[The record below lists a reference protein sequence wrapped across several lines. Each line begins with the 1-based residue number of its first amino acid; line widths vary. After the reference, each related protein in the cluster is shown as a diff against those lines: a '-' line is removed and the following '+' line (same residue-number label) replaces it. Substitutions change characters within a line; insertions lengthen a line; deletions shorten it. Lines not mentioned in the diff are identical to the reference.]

1 MTSQLQEEAV
11 EASAAGDAAP
21 GAQDIA
27 STEAR
32 ADDTATAVAR
42 RPSSLASLK
51 AEIARAMQVA
61 ADRERERIDV
71 SVGDD
76 ETAQVEK
83 IVGRAAAEAAE
94 LSKHADEDVNLV
106 NAWYKDQV
114 KRIRTEADRQ
124 IDDRRSALEQSLTHH
139 GSLIEA
145 EIESVHGAVQ
155 GYRVSLGAFFGQLA
169 EERDPSAIARLAG
182 DLPDPPDLDDVRAEA
197 RSAAMQALEPGA
209 TEPSEPTD
217 TSSPNGNGGSG
228 SDRELVGVMDQESVK
243 EHAGSLNG
251 TSVVASAPVP
261 IVSVLADD
269 EPWLAPASTDVVDAV
284 PASTEMT
291 PQENVVARLIRALK
305 SRSTPTE
312 SSEEK

>member
-1 MTSQLQEEAV
+1 MTSQLQEEAP
-11 EASAAGDAAP
+11 EASAAGAAP
-21 GAQDIA
+21 PGGQDIA

-32 ADDTATAVAR
+32 ADDTAAAVAR

-61 ADRERERIDV
+61 ADRERERIDA

-83 IVGRAAAEAAE
+83 IVARAAAEAAE
-94 LSKHADEDVNLV
+94 LSKHADEDVSFV
-106 NAWYKDQV
+106 NSWYKDQV

-145 EIESVHGAVQ
+145 EIESVHAAVQ
-155 GYRVSLGAFFGQLA
+155 GYRGSLGDFFGRLA

-197 RSAAMQALEPGA
+197 RSTAMQALEQAAEPAEVPDKSA
-209 TEPSEPTD
+209 T
-217 TSSPNGNGGSG
+217 NGNGRNGSE
-228 SDRELVGVMDQESVK
+228 RELVGVMDQGSVK

-251 TSVVASAPVP
+251 TSVVATASIPV
-261 IVSVLADD
+261 VSVLADD
-269 EPWLAPASTDVVDAV
+269 EPWLATPAGDVADAVETSTDTTA
-284 PASTEMT
+284 
-291 PQENVVARLIRALK
+291 QENVAARLIRALK
-305 SRSTPTE
+305 NRSTPAG